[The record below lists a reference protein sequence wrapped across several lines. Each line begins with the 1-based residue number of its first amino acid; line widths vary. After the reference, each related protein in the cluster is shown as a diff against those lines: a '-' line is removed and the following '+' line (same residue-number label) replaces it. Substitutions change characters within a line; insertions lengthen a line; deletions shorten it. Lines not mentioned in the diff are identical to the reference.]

1 MKCSKYYFIN
11 MLDTAILYQYYVARM
26 FVQVT
31 KCKHGQHSYLTYLV
45 RESFRTP
52 KGPRSRTICNITAL
66 PPDTRELI
74 AQSLRGQSF
83 LPSDQLDLAEALS
96 FGGLA
101 VLHQFWDQLGLER
114 LFEGLNNPRAAGLLK
129 AMIFGRVLFPSSKL
143 ALVDHARGTLLAAA
157 CGLDQATEDFDE
169 DDLYEAMDQ
178 LTGRWVGMEK
188 RLYTTGFPQGVSL
201 VLYDLTSVYFE
212 GDGPSGISHYG
223 HSRDHRSDRPQV
235 ILAVAADARGVP
247 IHLEVLRGNR
257 GDTTTL
263 RGLLTTLRRRFGIKE
278 AVFVFDGG
286 MSSKINLEAVE
297 SLKLKYVTRLGAAT
311 LDQLIEQLPADQSP
325 ELWDRTELMEIV
337 RADKRYVIAGG
348 PWRQQRDQERRQVRL
363 AKAEAELKRMAAVKR
378 KQVNAQKLASQVGRA
393 LQRLKAHK
401 YFDYSVDSH
410 GQLQWSRR
418 ADWIQAE
425 RVRDGLYLLATN
437 TTAQEVPAT
446 GVLAHYKNL
455 QEVEDAFCHLKSYL
469 RVRPMFHRR
478 PDRVR
483 NHVRICFIAYWLSA
497 KLELQWRQKDQTIEV
512 HNLLR
517 QLQCIRLGRLEL
529 GGKTFKTVV
538 THVPKVLNATLD
550 KLGLM
555 PLFAAPPAWAT
566 AYCSK

>member
-1 MKCSKYYFIN
+1 
-11 MLDTAILYQYYVARM
+11 M
-26 FVQVT
+26 FVQAT
-31 KCKHGQHSYLTYLV
+31 KCTHGKLTYLTYLV

-66 PPDTRELI
+66 PPDTRDLI

-83 LPSDQLDLAEALS
+83 VPGDQLELAQALS

-101 VLHQFWDQLGLER
+101 VLRQAWDQFDLER
-114 LFEGLNNPRAAGLLK
+114 LFLGWSVPRTVGLLK
-129 AMIFGRVLFPSSKL
+129 AMIFGRILFPSAKL
-143 ALVDHARGTLLAAA
+143 ALAEHARGTLLAAA
-157 CGLDQATEDFDE
+157 CDLDQATEDFDE
-169 DDLYEAMDQ
+169 DDLYAAMDQ

-188 RLYTTGFPQGVSL
+188 QLYTQGFPQGVSL

-212 GDGPSGISHYG
+212 GEGPGGMSHYG

-235 ILAVAADARGVP
+235 ILAVATDARGVP

-263 RGLLTTLRRRFGIKE
+263 QGLLATLRRRFGIKE

-286 MSSKINLEAVE
+286 MSSKVNLEAIQA
-297 SLKLKYVTRLGAAT
+297 LKLKYVTRLGAAT
-311 LDQLIEQLPADQSP
+311 LDQLLEELPADPSP
-325 ELWDRTELMEIV
+325 DLWDRTELMEIV
-337 RADKRYVIAGG
+337 RAGKRYVIAGG
-348 PWRQQRDQERRQVRL
+348 PWRQQRDQQRRQARL
-363 AKAEAELKRMAAVKR
+363 AKAEAELKRIAAVKR
-378 KQVNAQKLASQVGRA
+378 KKVDGQKLASQVGRA

-401 YFDYSVDSH
+401 YFAYSVDPQ
-410 GQLQWSRR
+410 GQLKWSRR
-418 ADWIQAE
+418 ADSIQAE
-425 RVRDGLYLLATN
+425 TVRDGLYLLGTN
-437 TTAQEVPAT
+437 TTAQEVSAS

-483 NHVRICFIAYWLSA
+483 NHVRLCFIAYWLSA

-512 HNLLR
+512 HNLVR

-529 GGKTFKTVV
+529 GGKAFKTVV
-538 THVPKVLNATLD
+538 TQVPKDMNATLAQ
-550 KLGLM
+550 LGLL
-555 PLFAAPPAWAT
+555 PLFAAPPPWAT
-566 AYCSK
+566 ANCSK